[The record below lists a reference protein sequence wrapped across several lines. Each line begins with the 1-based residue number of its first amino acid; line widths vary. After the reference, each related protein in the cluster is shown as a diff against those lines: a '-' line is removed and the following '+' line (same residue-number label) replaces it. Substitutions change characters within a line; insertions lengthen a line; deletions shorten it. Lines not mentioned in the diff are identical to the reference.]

1 MYICDAFRSYVA
13 NTAAGGEGSWY
24 PWNVE
29 IQWNHGLIKGTPAR
43 NKGRSQTTD
52 YIFSYSYFLP

>member
-29 IQWNHGLIKGTPAR
+29 IQWNYGLIKGTPAR
-43 NKGRSQTTD
+43 NKGR
-52 YIFSYSYFLP
+52 